1 MTSSVV
7 QGFQYSTQHDM
18 HVEKSAT
25 GADSESVP
33 MWSTAD
39 QHVCHLPTDRYTLKV
54 PIPIRVFETED
65 GAWMASFDEAAIS
78 MQGDDILEAY
88 VSLLHDIVYAF
99 DCLRENRNSLSAFME
114 WQLSILKDYIE
125 IR

>member
-1 MTSSVV
+1 
-7 QGFQYSTQHDM
+7 
-18 HVEKSAT
+18 
-25 GADSESVP
+25 
-33 MWSTAD
+33 
-39 QHVCHLPTDRYTLKV
+39 
-54 PIPIRVFETED
+54 
-65 GAWMASFDEAAIS
+65 MASFDEAAIS